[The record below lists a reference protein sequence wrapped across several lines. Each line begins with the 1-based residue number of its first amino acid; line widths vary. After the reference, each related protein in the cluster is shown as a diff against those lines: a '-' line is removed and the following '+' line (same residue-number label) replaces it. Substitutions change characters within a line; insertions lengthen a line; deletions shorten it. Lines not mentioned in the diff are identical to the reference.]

1 MRRRWSYM
9 RRLDD
14 INILT
19 EVKNMQENAELAKKV
34 LLDLKVKVHNNTVYP
49 NDQDTYA
56 FVSTKVVDALIRD
69 EIKKLEEMQ

>member
-1 MRRRWSYM
+1 
-9 RRLDD
+9 
-14 INILT
+14 
-19 EVKNMQENAELAKKV
+19 MQENAELAKKV